1 MMWLGSISQGV
12 NMQTSVL
19 TQLELGVDSLLDE
32 VVKLRQENQH
42 LKNKL
47 SQSVAKRVQ
56 LEEKNQQLA
65 KQAKQIISQIKE
77 DIA

>member
-1 MMWLGSISQGV
+1 
-12 NMQTSVL
+12 MQTSVL